1 MKRLGL
7 ALLMFMILFQAGTVF
22 AEKHGSGIAWWD
34 ATQQVERYMQSMLIV
49 KDAIYETV
57 DVAWDEKAKQV
68 DEHAQITSENS
79 RKEILA
85 QKESYVT
92 ELDETVD
99 ALIISAIFQTYQ
111 NEKEV
116 ELDAEVETESK
127 AILKSLLSESEK

>member
-22 AEKHGSGIAWWD
+22 AEKHGSGIVWWD
-34 ATQQVERYMQSMLIV
+34 ATQQVERYVQSMVIV
-49 KDAIYETV
+49 KDAIYETL

-99 ALIISAIFQTYQ
+99 TLINSAIFQTYQ
-111 NEKEV
+111 NKKEV
-116 ELDAEVETESK
+116 ELDAEVETEAK